1 MYDVYIGQWTLIY
14 MFHYSSEWR
23 DRQGRECI
31 HKVGQYFVRP
41 SEQGGPEKE
50 QEHEQEEEEGEL
62 ED

>member
-1 MYDVYIGQWTLIY
+1 